1 MDLQAILSGDEEF
14 VPSTKL
20 MSQQYLEEIGSF

>member
-14 VPSTKL
+14 LSSKKL
-20 MSQQYLEEIGSF
+20 LSQQYLEEIGSF